1 MVCYQRGC
9 CVKCYQRLGLEEREE
24 ISRQLAQGAGV
35 CGIARFLKRSASTVS
50 REIRQGCMNRWTY
63 RATRSQKR
71 AARRAR
77 GRRWSKRKLGRE
89 KRLWAYVRKK
99 LLMRWSPF
107 QIAQRIKNDYP
118 GDLDMRISAE
128 AIYSYVYVMPR
139 GELKRQLQKALRQG
153 HKRRRRRGKAGPGLV
168 LKPLKDMV
176 SITARP
182 PEVEG
187 RTIPGHWEGDLMIGK
202 NRQSALGTLVERKT
216 RFTLLVRTENRT
228 ARQVRHAFG
237 RALKKLPEALR
248 KSLTYD
254 QGREMAEHQRLT
266 EDTRTQVYF
275 AHPASPWERGTNEN
289 TNGLLRQY
297 FPKGTDFNKVTAWDI
312 KRAQNQLNGR
322 PRQCLKFAT
331 PAEEFSK
338 CCVKS

>member
-1 MVCYQRGC
+1 
-9 CVKCYQRLGLEEREE
+9 
-24 ISRQLAQGAGV
+24 
-35 CGIARFLKRSASTVS
+35 
-50 REIRQGCMNRWTY
+50 
-63 RATRSQKR
+63 
-71 AARRAR
+71 
-77 GRRWSKRKLGRE
+77 
-89 KRLWAYVRKK
+89 
-99 LLMRWSPF
+99 MRWSPA

-128 AIYSYVYVMPR
+128 AIYSSVYVMPR
-139 GELKRQLQKALRQG
+139 GELKRQLQQALRQG
-153 HKRRRRRGKAGPGLV
+153 HKRRRRRGKTGPHIV
-168 LKPLKDMV
+168 LRPLKDMV

-187 RTIPGHWEGDLMIGK
+187 RRIPGHWEGDLMIGK

-216 RFTLLVRTENRT
+216 RFTLLVRTKNRT
-228 ARQVRHAFG
+228 ARQVRCAFG

-266 EDTRTQVYF
+266 KDTCAQVYF

-297 FPKGTDFNKVTAWDI
+297 FPKGTDFNKVTGWDI
-312 KRAQNQLNGR
+312 RRAQNQLNGR
-322 PRQCLKFAT
+322 PRQCLNFAT
-331 PAEEFSK
+331 PAEEFAK
-338 CCVKS
+338 VLR